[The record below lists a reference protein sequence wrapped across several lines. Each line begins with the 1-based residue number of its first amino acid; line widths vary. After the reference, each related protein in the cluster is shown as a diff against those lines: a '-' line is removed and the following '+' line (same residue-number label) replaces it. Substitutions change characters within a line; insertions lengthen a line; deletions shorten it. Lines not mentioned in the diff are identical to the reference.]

1 MVSLEAG
8 LVVDPATPVVDA
20 LDRMTTGRS
29 RRLLVLDR
37 ERLVGLI
44 TANGILHLTQ
54 VRSSLGG

>member
-1 MVSLEAG
+1 
-8 LVVDPATPVVDA
+8 VVDPGTPVVDA
-20 LDRMTTGRS
+20 LDRMTTGRA
-29 RRLLVLDR
+29 RRLVVLER